1 MAGLCDKRQYKN
13 DEVCED
19 YGHIVPFV
27 GYKKDST
34 GKTLGIF
41 YNLLYTP
48 DGPTYLSTAST
59 DKLNRVSCKGLS
71 SAELDNDPYCIRA
84 GGSFAIAL

>member
-41 YNLLYTP
+41 FNDLFQA
-48 DGPTYLSTAST
+48 DEPTYLSTSPT
-59 DKLNRVSCKGLS
+59 DPLNRVSCKLS
-71 SAELDNDPYCIRA
+71 SAALNYDPYCIRA
-84 GGSFAIAL
+84 GAVYASAL